1 MELELIKKKWE
12 GVQSVWKDGCYFF
25 SLMTIADELD
35 IKYDLV
41 HFTKFCLNQNLITAD
56 GTIRD
61 AEELLYA
68 LTGRRFKRTIVKEL
82 PVMKQNMYSI
92 EKWYNE
98 RTGFTHFRR
107 RFVDTLVDSVTV
119 KEGKLIGYY
128 IFTEVS

>member
-12 GVQSVWKDGCYFF
+12 GVQSVWKEGCYFF
-25 SLMTIADELD
+25 SLLTIADELG
-35 IKYDLV
+35 IEYDLI
-41 HFTKFCLNQNLITAD
+41 HFTRFCLNQNLITAD
-56 GTIRD
+56 GTVKD
-61 AEELLYA
+61 AEELLYV

-107 RFVDTLVDSVTV
+107 RFVDTIVDSVTV
-119 KEGKLIGYY
+119 KEGKLMGYY